1 MVCVQGNCSAPTT
14 QAAERMGLT
23 EATVTGMQAMLPGQ
37 CVVVIDSSWLQ
48 LTEGNKWL
56 DNVHVVIAPDKI
68 ERQITAVALT
78 PHNLW
83 PRYNRG
89 LNIFISRMTFQ
100 SSHWISARA
109 VGVHNVQLTT
119 FTGCAGSSFEVH
131 SILVQSAIQHII
143 RVIVAV
149 MREVEKLQVDVCR
162 LIDCATLKL

>member
-68 ERQITAVALT
+68 VPQITAVALT

-109 VGVHNVQLTT
+109 VGIDSVQLANS
-119 FTGCAGSSFEVH
+119 AGPSFREVQ

-143 RVIVAV
+143 MVHAGV
-149 MREVEKLQVDVCR
+149 MQDGTLQVDACSR
-162 LIDCATLKL
+162 GMDCEI